1 MDPGSPVSAQTPP
14 CGGDGPRVPS
24 LSPDPTLE
32 VGGDPLEV
40 RPPSISP
47 NPVESREVFPNS
59 TVSLNAQRHP
69 ENLPEVTGTSRGNPG
84 ILAKT
89 RERS

>member
-32 VGGDPLEV
+32 VGGEGPKVPSLSPDPTLG
-40 RPPSISP
+40 
-47 NPVESREVFPNS
+47 
-59 TVSLNAQRHP
+59 
-69 ENLPEVTGTSRGNPG
+69 TG
-84 ILAKT
+84 
-89 RERS
+89 